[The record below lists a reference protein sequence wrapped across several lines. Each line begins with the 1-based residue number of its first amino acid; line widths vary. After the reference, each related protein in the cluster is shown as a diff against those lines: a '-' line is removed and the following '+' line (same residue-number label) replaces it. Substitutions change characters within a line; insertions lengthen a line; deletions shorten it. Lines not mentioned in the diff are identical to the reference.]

1 MGVVVIHL
9 YLQFLLGNG
18 QVEGG
23 REARVPSLLL
33 LKPFV
38 CKEGLSAGQKRDVL
52 SQDMGRAI
60 AFARRSAQR
69 EMFPGRIFNMES
81 RCPESATHGG
91 VIPADAWHDGEFVV
105 QFESVLRV
113 QPSGRL
119 VGRAKEVGL
128 LSQQTIVQ
136 DERLVVRIVIER
148 SADAEIVLRREVCL
162 KHELGIAVLLLH
174 IVARLA
180 KGVRSIVYCPIQHEG
195 ERGVVLR
202 IERQTILPLRLI
214 TVRLHPN
221 AVVGDGFVVRMVPTH
236 AACALIAER
245 LDIELAYPAGRD
257 VGHAPH
263 SIVLAQL
270 GHVHETIVVAVVV
283 RLSVFE
289 VQQNARRK
297 PIVQMDAAVN
307 VDLLFQ
313 FIVQISVGAQAVRA
327 LRLEVLHVDLSR
339 DTLVA
344 VLHARGPLAHLNA
357 LNPRARH
364 VAQRV
369 GQAGTS
375 KVGHIL
381 GEHLHVRAAQP
392 KEFDLAGSRCCV
404 TIGNVHRR
412 IGRERFA
419 QIATSRADEFARAN
433 DFCICHKPSRAV
445 ALARLNRDVSERVV
459 IEYGIF
465 RGNSAG
471 RVRLSTYVDRCG
483 YC

>member
-1 MGVVVIHL
+1 
-9 YLQFLLGNG
+9 
-18 QVEGG
+18 
-23 REARVPSLLL
+23 
-33 LKPFV
+33 
-38 CKEGLSAGQKRDVL
+38 
-52 SQDMGRAI
+52 
-60 AFARRSAQR
+60 
-69 EMFPGRIFNMES
+69 MES

-128 LSQQTIVQ
+128 ISRQRIVQ

-148 SADAEIVLRREVCL
+148 SADAEIVLRREVRL

-180 KGVRSIVYCPIQHEG
+180 KGVRSIVYCPIQHKG
-195 ERGVVLR
+195 ERSVVLR

-214 TVRLHPN
+214 AVCLHPN
-221 AVVGDGFVVRMVPTH
+221 AVVGNGFVSMVPTH
-236 AACALIAER
+236 AARALIAER
-245 LDIELAYPAGRD
+245 LDIKLAYPAGRD

-263 SIVLAQL
+263 SVVLAQL

-307 VDLLFQ
+307 VDLLLQ
-313 FIVQISVGAQAVRA
+313 FVVQISVGAQAVRA

-339 DTLVA
+339 DALVA
-344 VLHARGPLAHLNA
+344 VLHAGCPLAHLNA

-375 KVGHIL
+375 EVGHIL
-381 GEHLHVRAAQP
+381 GEHLHVRAAQS
-392 KEFDLAGSRCCV
+392 KEFDLSGTRCCV

-445 ALARLNRDVSERVV
+445 ALARLDRDVSECVV
-459 IEYGIF
+459 IEYGVF